1 MIGFHRA
8 RARGSI
14 GLVLVAALLATLAA
28 CGNDSDKAVTKSTAK
43 GTPVKIGVVESA
55 SGQPL
60 PATAAGEAMK
70 AWAATVNGA
79 GGLQGHPIEIVIKD
93 DGNDPAKSLTAVK
106 ELVEKDHVVAISSW
120 SGVDFSWAD
129 YVQKMHVPIVG
140 GQNYSP
146 PWQENPVFFPVQS
159 TVGTALTAQPLMAK
173 EAGATSIGS
182 YYAADVTQAVQA
194 VKALQGIAGQLGLD
208 AGFSSAISS
217 GDPSYV
223 APCLAAKKAGAEAML
238 LAGVPVER
246 LVPSCSQQDF
256 KPMWVMPGEQVTSQ
270 VVKTPDLGQVL
281 APQFAFPYFI
291 DDTTTK
297 DYRDAMDT
305 NYRGPE
311 EEKFSPLTSSAW
323 MVGLVYQA
331 AFDGMGQKQT
341 VSTDDMFDGLYQVND
356 LTDGG
361 LLAGLTYSK
370 DQTERSVDCFWETK
384 VEDGK
389 WSAPNGLKTTCVGA

>member
-8 RARGSI
+8 RARGSV
-14 GLVLVAALLATLAA
+14 GLVLVTALLATMAA
-28 CGNDSDKAVTKSTAK
+28 CGDKDQPLTKSTAK

-60 PATAAGEAMK
+60 PATAAGEALK
-70 AWAATVNGA
+70 AWAVTVNGA
-79 GGLQGHPIEIVIKD
+79 GGLQGHPVEIVIKD

-129 YVQKMHVPIVG
+129 YVQKMHIPVVG

-146 PWQENPVFFPVQS
+146 PWQDNPVFFPVQS

-173 EAGATSIGS
+173 EAGAASIGS

-217 GDPSYV
+217 GDPSYI
-223 APCLAAKKAGAEAML
+223 APCLAAKKAGAQAML

-246 LVPSCSQQDF
+246 LVPSCAQQGF
-256 KPMWVMPGEQVTSQ
+256 KPMWVMPGEQVTAQ

-281 APQFAFPYFI
+281 APQFAFPYFV

-297 DYRDAMDT
+297 AYRDAMDT

-311 EEKFSPLTSSAW
+311 DDKFSPLTASGW
-323 MVGLVYQA
+323 MVGLVYAA
-331 AFDGMGQKQT
+331 AFDNIGQKET
-341 VSTDDMFDGLYQVND
+341 VSSSDIFDGLYQVKD
-356 LTDGG
+356 LTEGG

-370 DQTERSVDCFWETK
+370 DQTQRSVNCFWETK
-384 VEDGK
+384 VDGGK
-389 WSAPNGLKTTCVGA
+389 WSAPNGLKTTCIDA